1 MIYIRSKF
9 APKHKD
15 KLVHRND
22 IQEKMALIEGSDTD
36 YITPSGIVYADYD
49 NNMFYPKYAYEN
61 KHNHYMYVNVR
72 FSDGKVKRRR
82 QHIASK
88 SFYF

>member
-15 KLVHRND
+15 KLVHKND
-22 IQEKMALIEGSDTD
+22 IQEKMVLIEGSDTD

-49 NNMFYPKYAYEN
+49 NNMFYMHMKIN
-61 KHNHYMYVNVR
+61 IIIICILMYDFLMVR
-72 FSDGKVKRRR
+72 
-82 QHIASK
+82 
-88 SFYF
+88 